1 MAVSFVSAFDQ
12 LAEFGR
18 EGVIVEEVVNSKTR
32 AGGLPGV
39 RGADA
44 LLRGPDATRKV
55 SHVSSSHA
63 EESESIPRPTK
74 LDLLEAIYDLVEV
87 KNELCSI

>member
-18 EGVIVEEVVNSKTR
+18 ESVIVEEVVNSKTR

-55 SHVSSSHA
+55 SHVSSSTRRG
-63 EESESIPRPTK
+63 E
-74 LDLLEAIYDLVEV
+74 
-87 KNELCSI
+87 